1 VLAILASR
9 SLKEGT
15 VRSPRLILAL
25 VLVAGLAACHRGG
38 HASDATGASNKQL
51 IDSGDA
57 DVAKVCAS
65 DETLD
70 GLKAM
75 VLSSVDAAKTVPA
88 INPADR
94 TELGTGGHVVLDTP
108 ILSSFDKTTR
118 KVTCSAK
125 ISFVWPPDV
134 MDRLKAANPAKSWQF
149 QPASGEYT
157 IQPQADDRALVYALD
172 QTFQDKA
179 KSTALSVLKTLAR
192 QEIAANAP
200 PAPSGAS
207 AAAAAA
213 ASDSSVDPDA
223 TGDTSVR
230 SATPPT
236 TPTPQ

>member
-1 VLAILASR
+1 
-9 SLKEGT
+9 
-15 VRSPRLILAL
+15 VRSPRLILMLAL
-25 VLVAGLAACHRGG
+25 MTGLAACHRGG
-38 HASDATGASNKQL
+38 PASETTGASNKQM
-51 IDSGDA
+51 IDAGDA

-70 GLKAM
+70 GLKAV
-75 VLSSVDAAKTVPA
+75 VLNSVDAAKTSPQV
-88 INPADR
+88 NPADR

-149 QPASGEYT
+149 EPASGEYT

-172 QTFQDKA
+172 QTIQDKA
-179 KSTALSVLKTLAR
+179 RGAALSVLKTLAR
-192 QEIAANAP
+192 QEIAAAAP
-200 PAPSGAS
+200 PPPSGGAV
-207 AAAAAA
+207 AAAAA
-213 ASDSSVDPDA
+213 ASDSSVDPDS

-230 SATPPT
+230 SATPPPP
-236 TPTPQ
+236 PTPQ

>member
-1 VLAILASR
+1 M
-9 SLKEGT
+9 
-15 VRSPRLILAL
+15 RSPRLILAL
-25 VLVAGLAACHRGG
+25 VMMIGLAACGRSERQ
-38 HASDATGASNKQL
+38 AAAADASNKQL

-75 VLSSVDAAKTVPA
+75 VLGGVDSAKTTPPA
-88 INPADR
+88 NPADR
-94 TELGTGGHVVLDTP
+94 TELATGGHLVLDTP

-172 QTFQDKA
+172 QTIQDKA
-179 KSTALSVLKTLAR
+179 RGAALSVLKTLAR

-230 SATPPT
+230 SSTPPP
-236 TPTPQ
+236 PTPQ

>member
-1 VLAILASR
+1 ML
-9 SLKEGT
+9 
-15 VRSPRLILAL
+15 
-25 VLVAGLAACHRGG
+25 AGLAACGRSEPQADLSG
-38 HASDATGASNKQL
+38 ATNKQL
-51 IDSGDA
+51 IDGGDA
-57 DVAKVCAS
+57 NVAKVCAS

-75 VLSSVDAAKTVPA
+75 VLNSVDTTKTTPA
-88 INPADR
+88 VNPADR

-149 QPASGEYT
+149 QPANGEYT
-157 IQPQADDRALVYALD
+157 IQPQADDRALVYAMD
-172 QTFQDKA
+172 QTIQAKA
-179 KSTALSVLKTLAR
+179 MSTAVLVLKTLAR

-200 PAPSGAS
+200 PPPSAG
-207 AAAAAA
+207 AAAASAAA

-230 SATPPT
+230 SSTPPA
-236 TPTPQ
+236 PPQ

>member
-1 VLAILASR
+1 M
-9 SLKEGT
+9 
-15 VRSPRLILAL
+15 RSPRLALAL
-25 VLVAGLAACHRGG
+25 VLTVGLAACGRSERQ
-38 HASDATGASNKQL
+38 SDTTGASNKEL

-75 VLSSVDAAKTVPA
+75 VLNGVDTTKMTPPA
-88 INPADR
+88 NPADR

-125 ISFVWPPDV
+125 ISVVWPPDV
-134 MDRLKAANPAKSWQF
+134 MDRLKAANPAKTWLF
-149 QPASGEYT
+149 PPMAGEYT
-157 IQPQADDRALVYALD
+157 IQPQADDRALVYTLD
-172 QTFQDKA
+172 ETIQDKA
-179 KSTALSVLKTLAR
+179 MSTVVSVLKTLAR

-200 PAPSGAS
+200 PPPPPPSSAVN

-213 ASDSSVDPDA
+213 ASYSGVDPDS
-223 TGDTSVR
+223 TGDTSVK
-230 SATPPT
+230 SATPP
-236 TPTPQ
+236 PPPQ